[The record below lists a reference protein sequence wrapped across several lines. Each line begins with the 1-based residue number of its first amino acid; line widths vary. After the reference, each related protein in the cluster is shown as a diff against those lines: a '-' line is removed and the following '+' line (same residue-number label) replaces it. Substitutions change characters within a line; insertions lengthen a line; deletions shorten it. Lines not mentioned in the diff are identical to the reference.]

1 MPANIQTNAEIAN
14 RFRQLAALLEI
25 RGEDAFRVRAYR
37 NAAEVIDEWNVSLAK
52 TYSDGGV
59 KALREIPGVGQ
70 AISGKIVELLTR
82 GTFDAWEKL
91 TAETPLTTLEL
102 LDVSGIGIKTAMQ
115 LHTRFRISSRDDLR
129 QFVAGG
135 GLDLVDGISDKTG
148 EKITKYLARD

>member
-1 MPANIQTNAEIAN
+1 MPANFQSNAEIAE

-37 NAAEVIDEWNVSLAK
+37 NAAEVIEEWNVSLAK
-52 TYSDGGV
+52 TYTEGGV

-82 GTFDAWEKL
+82 GTFDAWERL

-102 LDVSGIGIKTAMQ
+102 LDVPGIGIKTATQ
-115 LHTRFRISSRDDLR
+115 LHTRFRISSKEDLR
-129 QFVAGG
+129 QFVLGG
-135 GLDLVDGISDKTG
+135 GLDLVDGVSDKTG
-148 EKITKYLARD
+148 EKIKRDLAI